1 MADLEASR
9 IHFGV
14 NNNDDE
20 EEQIVVSKKTLKRV
34 KSRNIL
40 SRNSDD
46 DDNED
51 KDESTSYDEDS
62 DEAGS
67 GDENDL
73 DEPADEEPEYMKS
86 RAEQVNAKRKLLNN
100 ISEKRSKKVKKID
113 PDTVN
118 INDIDL
124 SDKEDAKNIVP
135 VHNSVTSSANQIR
148 NNDDDIPEDFMP
160 DVVSSIFRKNDF
172 SYLKLRPDHTIRP
185 IWISPNDGKII
196 LESFS
201 PLAEQAQDF
210 LITIAEPISRPAHI
224 HEYRITAYSL
234 YAAVSVGLEPDD
246 IISVLDR
253 LSKVPV
259 ASSIINFIKGAT
271 VSYGKVKL
279 VIKQN
284 RYFVETSQTN
294 ILNMLLD
301 DPVIGKL
308 RIDNIE
314 DNTDADKDTKIK
326 TTSEMILENQLA
338 ENINPDDVEA
348 VFKSVV
354 GGAQSVKPNNVA
366 ENLATSAVDDD
377 DDDDDDK
384 VHSFEI
390 GTEAVEIVK
399 KRCQE
404 IDYPVLEEYD
414 FRNDKRNPD
423 LPIDLKPSTQV
434 RPYQE
439 KSLSKM
445 FGNGRARSGIIV
457 LPCGAGK
464 TLVGI
469 TAACTIKKS
478 VIVLCTSSVSV
489 MQWRQQ
495 FLQWCTLQPEN
506 CAVFTSENKEMFET
520 ESGLVVSTYSM
531 VANTRNRSHDSQKV
545 MDFLTGREWGFIIL
559 DEVHVVPAAM
569 FRRVVSCIAA
579 HAKLGLTATLVRED
593 DKISDL
599 NFLIGPKLYE
609 ANWMELSQKGH
620 IANVQ
625 CAEVWC
631 PMTSEFYQEYLRES
645 ARKRMLLYIM
655 NPTKFQAC
663 QYLIQYHEARGDK
676 IIVFS
681 DNVYALQ
688 EYALKLQ
695 KPFIFGSTPQNERMK
710 ILANFQHN
718 DKINTIFLSKVGDTS
733 IDLPEATCLIQISSH
748 YGSRRQEAQRLGRI
762 LRAKRRNDEGFN
774 AFFYSLVSKDTQE
787 MYYSTKRQAFLIDQG
802 YAFKIITHLH
812 GLENLPGLAYSTVR
826 ERRELL
832 QEVLLKNEE
841 LGQIEMGEDEHARKQ
856 KGKKALNK
864 KIVKEAENGLGTSTS
879 VKKEDGGI
887 STVRTE
893 ATLAGLGGGEEMAYL
908 EYDGDN
914 HGEEDGA
921 SGKSTNSSGYSRHH
935 PLIRKMYYKNEKPV
949 YYRRK

>member
-1 MADLEASR
+1 MTDVE
-9 IHFGV
+9 GY
-14 NNNDDE
+14 
-20 EEQIVVSKKTLKRV
+20 QTKSKGK
-34 KSRNIL
+34 IFP
-40 SRNSDD
+40 DMG
-46 DDNED
+46 
-51 KDESTSYDEDS
+51 ESFFSSDEDS
-62 DEAGS
+62 PATDAEI
-67 GDENDL
+67 DENYDDNKETL
-73 DEPADEEPEYMKS
+73 DGGEERDTGVMVTGLKKARKKSKSSRHTAADSSMNQMDAKDKALLQDTNSDIPADFVPDSVSGMF
-86 RAEQVNAKRKLLNN
+86 
-100 ISEKRSKKVKKID
+100 RS
-113 PDTVN
+113 
-118 INDIDL
+118 
-124 SDKEDAKNIVP
+124 
-135 VHNSVTSSANQIR
+135 H
-148 NNDDDIPEDFMP
+148 
-160 DVVSSIFRKNDF
+160 DF
-172 SYLKLRPDHTIRP
+172 SYLRLRPDHASRP
-185 IWISPNDGKII
+185 LWISPSDGRII

-210 LITIAEPISRPAHI
+210 LVTIAEPISRPSHI
-224 HEYRITAYSL
+224 HEYKITAYSL
-234 YAAVSVGLEPDD
+234 YAAVSVGLETDD

-259 ASSIINFIKGAT
+259 AESIINFIKGAT
-271 VSYGKVKL
+271 ISYGKVKL
-279 VIKQN
+279 VIKHN
-284 RYFVETSQTN
+284 RYFVETTQAE
-294 ILNMLLD
+294 ILQMLLND
-301 DPVIGKL
+301 SVIGPL
-308 RIDNIE
+308 RIDSDHQVQPAE
-314 DNTDADKDTKIK
+314 DTLQQNLQQTAGKPAA
-326 TTSEMILENQLA
+326 NV
-338 ENINPDDVEA
+338 NPNDVEA
-348 VFKSVV
+348 VF
-354 GGAQSVKPNNVA
+354 
-366 ENLATSAVDDD
+366 SAVIGGDNEREDDD
-377 DDDDDDK
+377 DDIDA

-390 GTEAVEIVK
+390 ANESVEVVK

-414 FRNDKRNPD
+414 FRNDHRNPD
-423 LPIDLKPSTQV
+423 LDIDLKPSTQI

-506 CAVFTSENKEMFET
+506 CAVFTSDNKEMFQT

-569 FRRVVSCIAA
+569 FRRVVSTIAA

-593 DKISDL
+593 DKIGDL

-631 PMTSEFYQEYLRES
+631 PMTAEFYQEYLRET

-663 QYLIQYHEARGDK
+663 QFLIQYHERRGDK

-688 EYALKLQ
+688 EYALKMG
-695 KPFIFGSTPQNERMK
+695 KPFIYGSTPQQERMN
-710 ILANFQHN
+710 ILQNFQYN
-718 DKINTIFLSKVGDTS
+718 DQINTIFLSKVGDTS

-787 MYYSTKRQAFLIDQG
+787 MYYSTKRQAFLVDQG
-802 YAFKIITHLH
+802 YAFKVITHLH
-812 GLENLPGLAYSTVR
+812 GMENIPNLAYASPR

-841 LGQIEMGEDEHARKQ
+841 AAGIEVGDDADNSVGRGSNGHKRFKSKAVRGE
-856 KGKKALNK
+856 G
-864 KIVKEAENGLGTSTS
+864 S
-879 VKKEDGGI
+879 
-887 STVRTE
+887 
-893 ATLAGLGGGEEMAYL
+893 LAGLAGGEDMAYM
-908 EYDGDN
+908 EYT
-914 HGEEDGA
+914 
-921 SGKSTNSSGYSRHH
+921 TNKNKELKEHH
-935 PLIRKMYYKNEKPV
+935 PLIRKMYYKNLK
-949 YYRRK
+949 K